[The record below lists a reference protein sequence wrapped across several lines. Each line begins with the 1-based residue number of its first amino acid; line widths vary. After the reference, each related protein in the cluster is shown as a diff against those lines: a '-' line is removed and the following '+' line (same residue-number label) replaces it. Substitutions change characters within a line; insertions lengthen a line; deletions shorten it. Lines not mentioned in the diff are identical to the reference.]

1 MQKTIQINPDFLQV
15 SKKYKKKRKGGKNRE
30 HSLKANDIK
39 KQLLNKIKEH
49 QIKSQA
55 AGKREKEFFKKKG
68 EAELNDNFRESVN
81 FLNTVTK
88 EKKEKKAKRKKQA
101 KTQPVKH
108 FSKDDPPYGVLK
120 GGKKP
125 LYREYMKTLKKN
137 PKNSENSEEMK
148 ITIHDKK
155 ENEDDKFQERQKK
168 LKKFRTKI
176 KKRNFTIG
184 KNMKKR
190 RIGVLIKNVTLK
202 KQIESEKIKLK
213 EEHIHEVKKYL
224 RKHGLIRVGTT
235 APEDIT
241 RKIFE
246 DAQAAGKIFNRS
258 PEILLH
264 NYLNE
269 TT

>member
-15 SKKYKKKRKGGKNRE
+15 SRKRHKKKKGGKNKE
-30 HSLKANDIK
+30 HTLKANDIK
-39 KQLLNKIKEH
+39 KQLLKKIKEH
-49 QIKSQA
+49 QVKSQQVLQN
-55 AGKREKEFFKKKG
+55 ENKKKK
-68 EAELNDNFRESVN
+68 EELELDDNFRASVN

-88 EKKEKKAKRKKQA
+88 EKKEKKKRKKQR
-101 KTQPVKH
+101 KTQSAKH
-108 FSKDDPPYGVLK
+108 LKDDPPYGVLK

-125 LYREYMKTLKKN
+125 LYREYMKTLKKTDK
-137 PKNSENSEEMK
+137 PSEQSESTK

-155 ENEDDKFQERQKK
+155 EKKDDEFGERQKK

-190 RIGVLIKNVTLK
+190 RVGVLIKNVTVK
-202 KQIESEKIKLK
+202 KMIEAEKIKLK
-213 EEHIHEVKKYL
+213 GEHIHDVKKYL
-224 RKHGLIRVGTT
+224 RNHGLIRVGTT

-246 DAQAAGKIFNRS
+246 DANAAGKVFNRS